1 VKFIANVIIGRARC
15 FLDLAQVA
23 SAFMPNCQA
32 GFFCC
37 GPAAWVLPNGRGGR
51 FGRLGALE
59 RDIPVAVFEMKFV
72 AICSNMPQCRKAAV
86 LLLNRVEISP
96 N

>member
-1 VKFIANVIIGRARC
+1 
-15 FLDLAQVA
+15 
-23 SAFMPNCQA
+23 
-32 GFFCC
+32 
-37 GPAAWVLPNGRGGR
+37 VLPNGRGGR

-86 LLLNRVEISP
+86 LLLNREEILP